1 MPLIETVDLWKTY
14 VMGSEEIHALRGV
27 SISIERGEYVAI
39 MGPSGS
45 GKSTL
50 MNLIGC
56 LDTPSKGS
64 YRLNDK
70 QGGQMN
76 DNELARIRN
85 EEIGFVFQTF
95 NLLPRA
101 TALHNVELPLV
112 YAGVGSDERRKR
124 ATEALERVQLGDRI
138 QHRPNELSGGQRQR
152 VAIARALVNQPSIL
166 LADEPTG
173 NLDSTTSEEIMRVFE
188 GLAEQGQT
196 VIMVTHEP
204 DIAAHARRVIV
215 LRDGLVSSDD
225 KRETFIKSAGIAPP
239 DLNRKT

>member
-1 MPLIETVDLWKTY
+1 MALIETRDLWKTY

-27 SISIERGEYVAI
+27 SIAIERGEYVAI

-56 LDTPSKGS
+56 LDTPTKGS
-64 YRLNDK
+64 YLLNEK
-70 QGGQMN
+70 QVGSMN

-101 TALHNVELPLV
+101 SALRNVELPLV
-112 YAGVGSDERRKR
+112 YAGVQAKDREVR
-124 ATEALERVQLGDRI
+124 AKMALEKVELTSRMN
-138 QHRPNELSGGQRQR
+138 HRPNELSGGQRQR
-152 VAIARALVNQPSIL
+152 VAIARALVNNPSIL

-173 NLDSTTSEEIMRVFE
+173 NLDSQTSEEIMRVFE
-188 GLAEQGQT
+188 SLASTGQT
-196 VIMVTHEP
+196 VVMVTHEP
-204 DIAAHARRVIV
+204 DIAAHARRVVV
-215 LRDGLVSSDD
+215 LRDGLISTDERRDAFTS
-225 KRETFIKSAGIAPP
+225 RLG
-239 DLNRKT
+239 L